1 MTYTQLSCCH
11 PSAGAMCLC
20 TRKSSTAL
28 VATHL
33 DKSFLPSK
41 RKRCL
46 HAFTVNSIG
55 SLTYLAI
62 LVSTI
67 GLWPECSVTLVKRE
81 NTDSVQLGGLISTS
95 GRKNDT

>member
-46 HAFTVNSIG
+46 HAFTVNSI
-55 SLTYLAI
+55 